1 MSSNVIVQPTQS
13 RGPAKLWP
21 LATLPT
27 SAFIVW
33 SSSTGGEALRWLG
46 LSGMFAALA
55 VPMLAS
61 LEAGLIAMMIFE
73 PLRGLLRRAQY
84 IFLTYTQSDPIHVI
98 TPLITLLALTALLQ
112 RRKLQILTET
122 PFAKLVSILALIY
135 FLQIFNPLQGGLA
148 VGFSGALF
156 ILVPM
161 AWFYFGAEVKPDF
174 MRKAM
179 VAVVVLAM
187 LTSLYGLYHLA
198 VGFPAFEQYWLDH
211 TDAYESISV
220 GKIQRALATFSSAE
234 EWGRYIQ
241 VAAIIAFGFGAGTTH
256 KLHKAGWFF
265 CGGALSVMLLFTGQ
279 RTAIFG
285 LSLGVVGLI
294 VLGARSLGSGVARVA
309 VVLTPILLIA
319 LLAKAPTN
327 DDVMSRSDDDKF
339 GTVLSHSTRGALD
352 PTHED
357 SLQERFKTWTYL
369 ATDVLPKNPLG
380 MGIGATSLAVTRT
393 DKSAAL
399 PPIDSY
405 FISSVITCG
414 LPAAILFLV
423 ILIRATQ
430 VSWKRVRHSSDA
442 QMTQVWRVIAALMPA
457 LILNSLFGNTFTL
470 YSVAPVGWLI
480 VGWISAQHHR
490 EIEKEAL
497 L

>member
-1 MSSNVIVQPTQS
+1 MSTNVIVQRHTS

-21 LATLPT
+21 LATLPS
-27 SAFIVW
+27 SAFVVLAV
-33 SSSTGGEALRWLG
+33 SSGGEALRYLG
-46 LSGMFAALA
+46 LSGMACALA
-55 VPMLAS
+55 IPMLAS
-61 LEAGLIAMMIFE
+61 LEAGLLAMMIFE

-84 IFLTYTQSDPIHVI
+84 IFLTYTQSDPIHLV
-98 TPLITLLALTALLQ
+98 TPIITLLAFVALVQ
-112 RRKLQILTET
+112 RRRLQIFFET
-122 PFAKLVSILALIY
+122 PLAKLVSILGLIY

-156 ILVPM
+156 ILVPI
-161 AWFYFGAEVKPDF
+161 AWFYFGSEVKPEF

-179 VAVVVLAM
+179 IAIVIIAM

-198 VGFPAFEQYWLDH
+198 AGFPAFEQYWLDH
-211 TDAYESISV
+211 TDAYDSISV
-220 GKIQRALATFSSAE
+220 GKIKRALATFSSAE

-241 VAAIIAFGFGAGTTH
+241 VGAIIAFGFGASAVN
-256 KLHKAGWFF
+256 KLNKAGWFF
-265 CGGALSVMLLFTGQ
+265 CGAALSVMLLFTGQ

-285 LSLGVVGLI
+285 LALGVVALI
-294 VLGARSLGSGVARVA
+294 VLGARSVGSGMARVA
-309 VVLTPILLIA
+309 LVLTPILLIA
-319 LLAKAPTN
+319 FLAKAPTN
-327 DDVMSRSDDDKF
+327 DDVLSKSDDEKF
-339 GTVLSHSTRGALD
+339 GTVLSHSTRGALN
-352 PTHED
+352 PTNED
-357 SLQERFKTWTYL
+357 SLQERFKTWSYL

-393 DKSAAL
+393 DKSSAL

-423 ILIRATQ
+423 ILGRATLL
-430 VSWKRVRHSSDA
+430 SWRHVKLTKA
-442 QMTQVWRVIAALMPA
+442 GTQISQTWRVIAALMPA

-480 VGWISAQHHR
+480 VGWISAQQHR
-490 EIEKEAL
+490 ENSL
-497 L
+497 